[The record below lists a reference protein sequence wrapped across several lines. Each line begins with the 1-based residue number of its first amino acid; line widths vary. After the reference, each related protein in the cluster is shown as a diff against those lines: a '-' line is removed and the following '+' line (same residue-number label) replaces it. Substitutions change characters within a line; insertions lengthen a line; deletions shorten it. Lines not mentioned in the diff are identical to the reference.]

1 MYPKNNEHRMP
12 RSFYIKKNFSW
23 QLLQNC
29 ITMVFP
35 LIIRTLFVYMIGDEL
50 LGLSSLCTSI
60 VATINVVNFGM
71 DSVFV
76 GRMYRPVELGD
87 TEEVCR
93 QLRLS
98 RTVYRGIGLAVL
110 LGGFIVLP
118 FLDNFISG
126 DVPNVNIY
134 LVFVIYLA
142 NTFLGYW
149 LFGHYNVVFKATQQ
163 VYYLSRNITIAFLL
177 QYGLQVLA
185 LLMRNYFLYVCFLPI
200 GTVFYNVNTYRKV
213 KKEYPKY
220 RCSGETDKETK
231 MQLARNVVSCA
242 IYRLRDASRDTLD
255 SVIISAILGLIILSK
270 YQNYITVLAV
280 PLTLKTVITETIT
293 PSLGNYNVTASKKEQ
308 YELAKRIWLLELAVS
323 GFFSICYF
331 QMVQNFIG
339 IWLGDD
345 HVLQLSVALILSVYV
360 FALGICDFF
369 KMMRQTNSLWKKG
382 KGMACVEMAVNL
394 ILNIVL
400 AKWLGVFGIV
410 FATVITITFF
420 TVPYELWLIVK
431 IFFGQDTKRFLWLL
445 GKISLWIVTTNGIVW
460 YIVNAI
466 SCHEYTLI
474 LLQLLFSVGIAGIL
488 FITFFCMDSEYKL
501 LMEMVIKKRQPKN

>member
-1 MYPKNNEHRMP
+1 MSPKNDEYRLS

-35 LIIRTLFVYMIGDEL
+35 LVIRTLFVYMIGDEL

-60 VATINVVNFGM
+60 VATINVVNFGI
-71 DSVFV
+71 DGVFV
-76 GRMYRPVELGD
+76 GRMYRPAELGD

-98 RTVYRGIGLAVL
+98 RTIYRGIGLMVL
-110 LGGFIVLP
+110 LGGLIVLP
-118 FLDNFISG
+118 FLENFING
-126 DVPNVNIY
+126 DAPNVNIY
-134 LVFVIYLA
+134 LVFAIYLT
-142 NTFLGYW
+142 NTFLSYW

-163 VYYLSRNITIAFLL
+163 VYYLSRNMAIAFLL
-177 QYGLQVLA
+177 QYGLQVFA
-185 LLMRNYFLYVCFLPI
+185 LLMHNYFLYVCFLPI
-200 GTVFYNVNTYRKV
+200 STVFYNVSTYRKV
-213 KKEYPKY
+213 KKEYPEY
-220 RCSGETDKETK
+220 RCSGETDKEAK

-242 IYRLRDASRDTLD
+242 IYKLRDASRNTLD
-255 SVIISAILGLIILSK
+255 SVIVSAILGLIILSK
-270 YQNYITVLAV
+270 YQNYIAVLAV

-308 YELAKRIWLLELAVS
+308 YELVKRIWLLELAIS

-369 KMMRQTNSLWKKG
+369 KMMRQTNSLWEKG
-382 KGMACVEMAVNL
+382 KGMACVEMSANL

-410 FATVITITFF
+410 LATVITITLI
-420 TVPYELWLIVK
+420 TAPYELRLIVK
-431 IFFGQDTKRFLWLL
+431 GFFGEDTRRFLWLL
-445 GKISLWIVTTNGIVW
+445 GKISFWIVATNGIVW
-460 YIVNAI
+460 YIVNTI
-466 SCHEYTLI
+466 SCNKYILI
-474 LLQLLFSVGIAGIL
+474 LLQLLFSVGIAGVL
-488 FITFFCMDSEYKL
+488 FVTFFCMDSEYKSL
-501 LMEMVIKKRQPKN
+501 IEMVIKKRQR